1 MAERSEA
8 AKRMVSIIDLVE
20 RRDASFHAVCAVI
33 AQVLSRVLA
42 TERVVAGT
50 AISLAHQERLAGM
63 CSELR
68 DMVDVVTPYVP
79 GGPQMPQMPALAGS
93 EKSWWYALSE
103 ATQIVEDAAEQ
114 LSVVVSRQDKRA
126 NLRNLAAQAVGVLRE
141 HYNVLFGES
150 KSWLDG

>member
-1 MAERSEA
+1 MTDRTEA
-8 AKRMVSIIDLVE
+8 ADRLVSIIGLVE

-33 AQVLSRVLA
+33 VQVLTRVLNA
-42 TERVVAGT
+42 ERMVASA
-50 AISLAHQERLAGM
+50 AISLAHQERLQDM
-63 CSELR
+63 CRELL
-68 DMVDVVTPYVP
+68 DMIDVLTPYVP
-79 GGPQMPQMPALAGS
+79 GGPHMPGVPAS

-114 LSVVVSRQDKRA
+114 LSAVVSRQDKRA
-126 NLRNLAAQAVGVLRE
+126 NLRNMAAQAVGVLRE